1 MARAAAVEGSSTA
14 STTWSGTR
22 PPTRPWRRRLQ
33 HASHRRAVRNQQ
45 FLQQRLGLT
54 PSFDAPLFGVVARL
68 TSQKGL
74 DLLLGALPYLVAEGA
89 QIGVLGTG
97 EATIE
102 LGFAEAQRA
111 YEGAVGCVFGYN
123 EQLAQLIQGGSD
135 FLVVPSRFEP
145 CGLTQLCALRYI
157 FAFSPRLGQKLP

>member
-1 MARAAAVEGSSTA
+1 L
-14 STTWSGTR
+14 TT
-22 PPTRPWRRRLQ
+22 
-33 HASHRRAVRNQQ
+33 
-45 FLQQRLGLT
+45 
-54 PSFDAPLFGVVARL
+54 SFDAPLFGVVSRL

-111 YEGAVGCVFGYN
+111 YEGAVGCVFAITN
-123 EQLAQLIQGGSD
+123 R
-135 FLVVPSRFEP
+135 SRISFR
-145 CGLTQLCALRYI
+145 GART
-157 FAFSPRLGQKLP
+157 SSS